1 MPDAAARAHF
11 FADLA
16 ETADVRAAASRAG
29 FGFTQLRQWR
39 RADPAFAAEWEEAV
53 AAARE
58 SLELQLLARALGGER
73 RTIYYG
79 GKAIGEQLEYNDS
92 LAMFF
97 LRAYLPHHYGSPK
110 ERRVLPAQPDMA
122 AAQIEIEKRLDNIA
136 ARMAAQEPIHA

>member
-58 SLELQLLARALGGER
+58 SLELQLLARDRPPLSGPR
-73 RTIYYG
+73 RLLVHIC
-79 GKAIGEQLEYNDS
+79 L
-92 LAMFF
+92 
-97 LRAYLPHHYGSPK
+97 
-110 ERRVLPAQPDMA
+110 
-122 AAQIEIEKRLDNIA
+122 
-136 ARMAAQEPIHA
+136 